1 MSAQTPVLALDG
13 LVVEIA
19 GAPVLG
25 GVSLEIGAGEALG
38 LVGESGCGKSI
49 TALAILG
56 LLPRGARVSAG
67 SVRLRDGE
75 LLGASEEALCR
86 VRGGSVGMI
95 FQEPGACLDP
105 VMRVGRQI
113 GESLRLHRGLRGAA
127 QHAALRD
134 LLVEVGL
141 NDTDRVARAYPHE
154 LSGGMQQR
162 AMIAMALAGEPVLL
176 IADEPTTALDA
187 RIASQILDLLDRL
200 RRERG
205 LALLLISHDLAVI
218 GGRCDRVQVMYAGRV
233 VESAPAEQVFEAA
246 RHPYTAALIA
256 ASPGLAGV
264 APKSVLRDIPGQLP
278 PPGGGVDG
286 CAFAGRCAFARPVCA
301 QRVPVWTHLSAARPP
316 EGVQHRSPQGGAH
329 SVTTAGPVSRRSHG
343 SPQDGAHPISA
354 DHAVRCLQFESGW

>member
-1 MSAQTPVLALDG
+1 MTPQPPVLAVDG
-13 LVVEIA
+13 LAVDIA

-38 LVGESGCGKSI
+38 LVGESGCGKSM

-56 LLPRGARVSAG
+56 LLPRGARVVAG
-67 SVRLRDGE
+67 SVRLSGEE
-75 LLGASEEALCR
+75 LLGAPEEALCK

-127 QHAALRD
+127 QQAALRD

-141 NDTDRVARAYPHE
+141 SDTERVARAYPHE

-162 AMIAMALAGEPVLL
+162 AMIAMALAGEPVRL

-218 GGRCDRVQVMYAGRV
+218 GGRCDRVLVMYAGRV
-233 VESAPAEQVFEAA
+233 VEAAPAAQVFEAA

-264 APKSVLRDIPGQLP
+264 APKSALRDIPGQLP
-278 PPGGGVDG
+278 PPGGGGDG
-286 CAFAGRCAFARPVCA
+286 CAFAGRCVFARPACA
-301 QRVPVWTHLSAARPP
+301 VRVPAWTPLTADGPFPRRS
-316 EGVQHRSPQGGAH
+316 HRSPQGG
-329 SVTTAGPVSRRSHG
+329 GY
-343 SPQDGAHPISA
+343 PISA
-354 DHAVRCLQFESGW
+354 DHAVRCLQFEDGW

>member
-1 MSAQTPVLALDG
+1 MTDSEPVLAVDG
-13 LVVEIA
+13 LAVDIA

-25 GVSLEIGAGEALG
+25 GVSLAIAAGEALG
-38 LVGESGCGKSI
+38 LVGESGCGKSM

-56 LLPRGARVSAG
+56 LLPRGARVVAG
-67 SVRLRDGE
+67 CVRLRGAE
-75 LLGASEEALCR
+75 LLGAPEKALCK

-113 GESLRLHRGLRGAA
+113 GEALRLHRGLRGAA
-127 QHAALRD
+127 QQAALRD

-141 NDTDRVARAYPHE
+141 SDTDRVLRAYPHE

-162 AMIAMALAGEPVLL
+162 AMIATALAGEPVLL

-187 RIASQILDLLDRL
+187 RIASQVLDLLDRL

-233 VESAPAEQVFEAA
+233 VESAPAATVFDMA

-264 APKSVLRDIPGQLP
+264 APKSALRDIPGQLP
-278 PPGGGVDG
+278 PPGGGGNG

-301 QRVPVWTHLSAARPP
+301 QRVPVWTSLGAARPP
-316 EGVQHRSPQGGAH
+316 ERAEHRSPQGRGH
-329 SVTTAGPVSRRSHG
+329 LVTP
-343 SPQDGAHPISA
+343 

>member
-1 MSAQTPVLALDG
+1 MSTAGPPQGAQHRSAQREGTLVSTAGPVLAVDNLAVD
-13 LVVEIA
+13 IR
-19 GAPVLG
+19 GAAVLG
-25 GVSLEIGAGEALG
+25 GVSLVIQPGEALG
-38 LVGESGCGKSI
+38 LVGESGCGKSM

-56 LLPRGARVSAG
+56 LLPRGAQVRSG
-67 SVRLRDGE
+67 SVRLQGQE
-75 LLGASEEALCR
+75 LLGASEEALCQ
-86 VRGGSVGMI
+86 VRGGSVGLI

-113 GESLRLHRGLRGAA
+113 GEALQLHRGLRGAA
-127 QHAALRD
+127 QQTVLRN

-141 NDTDRVARAYPHE
+141 TDTDRVARAYPHE

-200 RRERG
+200 RRDRG

-218 GGRCDRVQVMYAGRV
+218 GGRCDRVLVMYAGRA
-233 VESAPAEQVFEAA
+233 VESAPAAEVFDAA

-264 APKSVLRDIPGQLP
+264 APKSALRDIPGQLP
-278 PPGGGVDG
+278 PPGGGGSG
-286 CAFAGRCAFARPVCA
+286 CAFAERCTLARPACT
-301 QRVPVWTHLSAARPP
+301 QRLPAWTA
-316 EGVQHRSPQGGAH
+316 VNAH
-329 SVTTAGPVSRRSHG
+329 
-343 SPQDGAHPISA
+343 
-354 DHAVRCLQFESGW
+354 HAVRCLQAEEGW

>member
-1 MSAQTPVLALDG
+1 MSAARPPEGAQDRNAQHGGHLMPAARPPEGAQDRNAQHGGHLVGAPVLAVDG
-13 LVVEIA
+13 LAVEIG

-25 GVSLEIGAGEALG
+25 GVSLVIGAGEALG
-38 LVGESGCGKSI
+38 LVGESGCGKSM

-56 LLPRGARVSAG
+56 LLPRGANVSAG
-67 SVRLRDGE
+67 SVRLLGNE
-75 LLGASEEALCR
+75 LLGAPEDALCK
-86 VRGGSVGMI
+86 VRGRSVGMI

-113 GESLRLHRGLRGAA
+113 GEALRLHRGLRGAA
-127 QHAALRD
+127 EQDALRD

-141 NDTDRVARAYPHE
+141 GDTDRVARAYPHE

-187 RIASQILDLLDRL
+187 RIASQILELLDRL

-218 GGRCDRVQVMYAGRV
+218 GGRCDRVKVMYAGLA
-233 VESAPAEQVFEAA
+233 VESAPAARVFETP
-246 RHPYTAALIA
+246 RHPYTAALVA

-264 APKSVLRDIPGQLP
+264 APKSALRDIPGQP
-278 PPGGGVDG
+278 PAPGSGRGG
-286 CAFAGRCAFARPVCA
+286 CAFAERCTLAREICA
-301 QRVPVWTHLSAARPP
+301 VRVPAWTPLAP
-316 EGVQHRSPQGGAH
+316 
-329 SVTTAGPVSRRSHG
+329 
-343 SPQDGAHPISA
+343 

>member
-1 MSAQTPVLALDG
+1 MNAPRSPQGALFPSGAPPGSSPAHRQAPVLVLDS
-13 LVVEIA
+13 LAVDIA
-19 GAPVLG
+19 GAPVLA
-25 GVSLEIGAGEALG
+25 GVSLAIGAAEALG
-38 LVGESGCGKSI
+38 LVGESGCGKSM

-67 SVRLRDGE
+67 SVRLRGDE
-75 LLGASEEALCR
+75 LLGAPEDALCR

-105 VMRVGRQI
+105 VMQIGRQI
-113 GESLRLHRGLRGAA
+113 SEALQLHRGLRGAA
-127 QHAALRD
+127 RQAALRK

-141 NDTDRVARAYPHE
+141 NDTERVARAYAHE

-200 RRERG
+200 RHERG

-218 GGRCDRVQVMYAGRV
+218 AGRCDRVLVMYAGRV
-233 VESAPAEQVFEAA
+233 VESAPATRVFDAA
-246 RHPYTAALIA
+246 RHPYTVALIA

-264 APKSVLRDIPGQLP
+264 TPKSALRDIPGQLP
-278 PPGGGVDG
+278 PAGGGGAG
-286 CAFAGRCAFARPVCA
+286 CAFAERCTLARPACA
-301 QRVPVWTHLSAARPP
+301 LRRPAWTQL
-316 EGVQHRSPQGGAH
+316 
-329 SVTTAGPVSRRSHG
+329 
-343 SPQDGAHPISA
+343 SA
-354 DHAVRCLQFESGW
+354 DHAVRCLQFEDGW

>member
-67 SVRLRDGE
+67 SVRLRGGE

-218 GGRCDRVQVMYAGRV
+218 SGRCDRVQVMYAGRV
-233 VESAPAEQVFEAA
+233 VESAPAAQVFDEA

-264 APKSVLRDIPGQLP
+264 APKSPLRDIPGQLP
-278 PPGGGVDG
+278 PPGGGGHG
-286 CAFAGRCAFARPVCA
+286 CAFAERCALARPACA
-301 QRVPVWTHLSAARPP
+301 VRIPAWTAVSAARPP
-316 EGVQHRSPQGGAH
+316 EGAQHRSPQGGAY
-329 SVTTAGPVSRRSHG
+329 
-343 SPQDGAHPISA
+343 PISA

>member
-1 MSAQTPVLALDG
+1 MQSPVLAVDG
-13 LVVEIA
+13 LAVDIR
-19 GAPVLG
+19 GAAVLG
-25 GVSLEIGAGEALG
+25 GVSLEIAAGQALG
-38 LVGESGCGKSI
+38 LVGESGCGKSM

-56 LLPRGARVSAG
+56 LLPRGAQVRAG
-67 SVRLRDGE
+67 SVRLQGQE
-75 LLGASEEALCR
+75 LLGASEAALCQ
-86 VRGGSVGMI
+86 VRGGSVGLI

-113 GESLRLHRGLRGAA
+113 GEALRLHRGLRGGA
-127 QHAALRD
+127 QDAVLRD

-141 NDTDRVARAYPHE
+141 TDTERVARAYPHE

-200 RRERG
+200 RRDRG

-218 GGRCDRVQVMYAGRV
+218 GGRCDRVMVMYAGLA
-233 VESAPAEQVFEAA
+233 VEHAPAAQVFRAA

-264 APKSVLRDIPGQLP
+264 APKSALRDIPGQLP
-278 PPGGGVDG
+278 PPGGDGSG
-286 CAFAGRCAFARPVCA
+286 CAFAERCALARPACS
-301 QRVPVWTHLSAARPP
+301 QRLPAWSALATD
-316 EGVQHRSPQGGAH
+316 Q
-329 SVTTAGPVSRRSHG
+329 
-343 SPQDGAHPISA
+343 
-354 DHAVRCLQFESGW
+354 AVRCLQYEEGW

>member
-1 MSAQTPVLALDG
+1 MITKQAV
-13 LVVEIA
+13 LVVDDLAVDIR
-19 GAPVLG
+19 GAAVLG
-25 GVSLEIGAGEALG
+25 GVSLTIHQGEALG
-38 LVGESGCGKSI
+38 LVGESGCGKSM

-56 LLPRGARVSAG
+56 LLPRGAHMRSG
-67 SVRLRDGE
+67 SSIQLQGKQLV
-75 LLGASEEALCR
+75 GASEQALYK
-86 VRGGSVGMI
+86 VRGSAVGLI

-113 GESLRLHRGLRGAA
+113 GEALQLHRGLRGAA
-127 QHAALRD
+127 QQAVLRD

-141 NDTDRVARAYPHE
+141 NDIDRVARAYPHE

-218 GGRCDRVQVMYAGRV
+218 GGRCDRVLVMYAGRA
-233 VESAPAEQVFEAA
+233 VESAPAAQVFDAA
-246 RHPYTAALIA
+246 RHPYTTALIA

-264 APKSVLRDIPGQLP
+264 APKSQLRDIPGQLP
-278 PPGGGVDG
+278 APGGGGDG
-286 CAFAGRCAFARPVCA
+286 CAFAERCTLARPTCGH
-301 QRVPVWTHLSAARPP
+301 RVPAWTPVAA
-316 EGVQHRSPQGGAH
+316 E
-329 SVTTAGPVSRRSHG
+329 
-343 SPQDGAHPISA
+343 
-354 DHAVRCLQFESGW
+354 HAVRCLQFEAGWSC

>member
-1 MSAQTPVLALDG
+1 VSTAAQREAPAVTTQQAVLEVDNLAVD
-13 LVVEIA
+13 IR
-19 GAPVLG
+19 GAAVLG
-25 GVSLEIGAGEALG
+25 GVSLSVRPGEALG
-38 LVGESGCGKSI
+38 LVGESGCGKSM

-56 LLPRGARVSAG
+56 LLPRGARVRSG
-67 SVRLRDGE
+67 SVRLQGQE
-75 LLGASEEALCR
+75 LLGASEDALCR
-86 VRGGSVGMI
+86 VRGGSVGLI

-113 GESLRLHRGLRGAA
+113 GEALQLHRGLRGAA
-127 QHAALRD
+127 QQAVLRE

-141 NDTDRVARAYPHE
+141 TDTDRVARAYPHE

-218 GGRCDRVQVMYAGRV
+218 GGRCDRVLVMYAGRA
-233 VESAPAEQVFEAA
+233 VESAPAAEVFDAA

-264 APKSVLRDIPGQLP
+264 APKSALRDIPGQLP
-278 PPGGGVDG
+278 PPGGGGGG
-286 CAFAGRCAFARPVCA
+286 CAFAERCSLARPACS
-301 QRVPVWTHLSAARPP
+301 QRLPAWTA
-316 EGVQHRSPQGGAH
+316 VN
-329 SVTTAGPVSRRSHG
+329 AG
-343 SPQDGAHPISA
+343 
-354 DHAVRCLQFESGW
+354 HAVRCLQAEEGW

>member
-1 MSAQTPVLALDG
+1 MTDSEPVLAVDG
-13 LVVEIA
+13 LAVDIA

-25 GVSLEIGAGEALG
+25 GVSLAIAAGEALG
-38 LVGESGCGKSI
+38 LVGESGCGKSM

-56 LLPRGARVSAG
+56 LLPRGARVVAG
-67 SVRLRDGE
+67 SVRLRGAE
-75 LLGASEEALCR
+75 LLGAPEKALCK

-113 GESLRLHRGLRGAA
+113 GEALRLHRGLRGAA
-127 QHAALRD
+127 QQAALRD

-141 NDTDRVARAYPHE
+141 SDTDRVLRAYPHE

-162 AMIAMALAGEPVLL
+162 AMIATALAGEPVLL

-187 RIASQILDLLDRL
+187 RIASQVLDLLDRL

-233 VESAPAEQVFEAA
+233 VESAPAAKVFDMA

-264 APKSVLRDIPGQLP
+264 APKSALRDIPGQLP
-278 PPGGGVDG
+278 PPGGGGNG

-301 QRVPVWTHLSAARPP
+301 QRVPVWTSLGAARPP
-316 EGVQHRSPQGGAH
+316 ERAEHRSPQGRGH
-329 SVTTAGPVSRRSHG
+329 LVTP
-343 SPQDGAHPISA
+343 